1 MEARMMLDRRDFLG
15 VAGGTAAAVFGGMP
29 GGNRAQARVSIARAQ
44 VPGFYR
50 FSLGQFQITVVSD
63 GTISFP
69 CEELW
74 PEAAKEDRDAVLAG
88 DFQPTD
94 NATLQVNV
102 LAVNTGDRLVLID
115 AGSRGKF
122 QPTASRLLEN
132 LAAAEIKP
140 EQVDTILITHF
151 HPDHLWGV
159 SDDNDAER
167 TFPNAEYVIGEAE
180 WNFWM
185 QPQHPLANDAFWEQ
199 VYSQNMKTVA
209 TIKDRVRTV
218 KPNGEVVT
226 GITTIATPGHTPGHT
241 SVHIASGSDD
251 LLCTADV
258 VGNRA
263 VGFQRPDWRGGF
275 DLDLEQGAK
284 TRRAFL
290 ERCESEKAFVSSYH
304 LPFPGLG
311 HIARA
316 GTAFHWVPSDWR
328 WEGVSPT

>member
-1 MEARMMLDRRDFLG
+1 
-15 VAGGTAAAVFGGMP
+15 
-29 GGNRAQARVSIARAQ
+29 
-44 VPGFYR
+44 VPGLYR
-50 FSLGQFQITVVSD
+50 LPLGQFQVTVVSD

-69 CEELW
+69 CEALW
-74 PEAAKEDRDAVLAG
+74 PEAAKADRDAALAG

-94 NATLQVNV
+94 QATLQVNV

-122 QPTASRLLEN
+122 QPTASRLLQN
-132 LAAAEIKP
+132 LATAEIQP
-140 EQVDTILITHF
+140 EQVDTILITHL

-159 SDDNDAER
+159 TDAGDAER

-185 QPQHPLANDAFWEQ
+185 QPKHPLASDAFWEP
-199 VYSQNMKTVA
+199 VYHQNMKTVA
-209 TIKDRVRTV
+209 AIKDRVRTV
-218 KPNGEVVT
+218 KPGGEVIT
-226 GITTIATPGHTPGHT
+226 GITTIATVGHTPGHT
-241 SVHIASGSDD
+241 SVQITSGSDQ

-258 VGNRA
+258 IGNRA
-263 VGFQRPDWRGGF
+263 VSFQHPDWRGGF

-290 ERCESEKAFVSSYH
+290 ERCASERMLVSTYH

-311 HIARA
+311 HVARA
-316 GTAFHWVPSDWR
+316 GTAFNWVPVDWQ
-328 WEGVSPT
+328 WDGLSPT

>member
-1 MEARMMLDRRDFLG
+1 MMLDRRGFL
-15 VAGGTAAAVFGGMP
+15 VAAGGAAAGLLGAIP
-29 GGNRAQARVSIARAQ
+29 GGTRAQARAPISGTQ

-50 FSLGQFQITVVSD
+50 FPLGRFQITVVSD

-69 CEELW
+69 TEAIW
-74 PEAAKEDRDAVLAG
+74 PEAAKADRDAVLAG

-122 QPTASRLLEN
+122 QPTASRLLQN

-140 EQVDTILITHF
+140 EQVDTILITHL

-159 SDDNDAER
+159 TDANDAER

-185 QPQHPLANDAFWEQ
+185 QPQHPLASDAFWEP
-199 VYSQNMKTVA
+199 VYRQNMKTLA
-209 TIKDRVRTV
+209 MIKDRVRTV
-218 KPNGEVVT
+218 KPDGEVIT

-241 SVHIASGSDD
+241 SVQIASGSDH

-258 VGNRA
+258 IGNRA
-263 VGFQRPDWRGGF
+263 VGVQRPDWRGGF

-290 ERCESEKAFVSSYH
+290 ERCASEKALISSYH

-311 HIARA
+311 HVARA
-316 GTAFHWVPSDWR
+316 GTSFSWVPSDWR

>member
-1 MEARMMLDRRDFLG
+1 MMLDRRDFLVG
-15 VAGGTAAAVFGGMP
+15 AGGAATALLVGTP
-29 GGNRAQARVSIARAQ
+29 GGDAEARAPTSSAQ

-50 FSLGQFQITVVSD
+50 FPLGRFQITVVSD

-69 CEELW
+69 CEALW
-74 PEAAKEDRDAVLAG
+74 PEAAKADRDMVLAG

-102 LAVNTGDRLVLID
+102 LAVNTGDHLVLVD

-151 HPDHLWGV
+151 HPDHMWGV
-159 SDDNDAER
+159 TDDGDAER
-167 TFPNAEYVIGEAE
+167 TFPNAEYVVGEAE

-199 VYSQNMKTVA
+199 IYHQNMKTVA
-209 TIKDRVRTV
+209 AIKDRVRTV
-218 KPNGEVVT
+218 KPGGEAAT

-241 SVHIASGSDD
+241 SVEIASGSDH

-263 VGFQRPDWRGGF
+263 VALQRPDWRGGF

-290 ERCESEKAFVSSYH
+290 ERCASEKALISTYH
-304 LPFPGLG
+304 LPYPGLG
-311 HIARA
+311 HVTRA
-316 GTAFHWVPSDWR
+316 GGAFAWIPVDWQ
-328 WEGVSPT
+328 WNNVDPK